1 MFFLEELIV
10 LFESS
15 ANPSIPDIIKGLA
28 VLTIPLEKIA
38 FIIVTHIQL
47 DHAGWVGLLLEKY
60 QNVR

>member
-47 DHAGWVGLLLEKY
+47 DHAG
-60 QNVR
+60 

>member
-15 ANPSIPDIIKGLA
+15 ENPSIPDIIEGLA
-28 VLTIPLEKIA
+28 ALTILLEKIA

-47 DHAGWVGLLLEKY
+47 DHAG
-60 QNVR
+60 